1 MNKFDAT
8 FLDELDSFV
17 FLCDKK
23 GAIHF
28 ANRCFLKKFG
38 KVSNIR
44 EIKHLFSV
52 DICVLDDSDI
62 LQYSPVESAL
72 LSKEQYFAV
81 VDFEESYRQF
91 RKVIL
96 KVLNAE
102 DDKKLFIISYADDLS
117 TIKEELNELKTQAN
131 LYKFMKKEAE
141 NQTIKASLLNRVS
154 ASIRDTIDK
163 NEIIEKSIEETIYT
177 LGASS
182 ARFYEN
188 KTNKTFLFGLD
199 DNTSLFG
206 NAEELMAKEFVL
218 SPDRQKLFVSV
229 KYREKSIGYLLIEYS
244 QKNKLWRDEEIQL
257 VVNICSQ
264 LAIAINQA
272 YLFEELDNTLK
283 ELRDTQL
290 QLVQS
295 EKMASLGHLVA
306 GIAHEINTPI
316 GVINSNNDLIKK
328 CVLSLEHKE
337 EEAGK
342 FGVIEN
348 SLDIVT
354 KAIDRINKVVKS
366 LKNFA
371 RLDEADMQDA
381 DINEGILSTLEL
393 LNHEFK
399 NRIAIETH
407 LGNIPKIKCHPNLL
421 NQVFM
426 NLLINASQSI
436 EAGGKIIISSFLEG
450 NTLVL
455 SFKDNG
461 TGIKEENL
469 SKIFD
474 PGFTTKGVGVGTGL
488 GLSICFK
495 IIEKHGGIIDVK
507 SKYGEGS
514 EFLIKIP
521 VKN

>member
-182 ARFYEN
+182 ARFYE
-188 KTNKTFLFGLD
+188 KHF
-199 DNTSLFG
+199 
-206 NAEELMAKEFVL
+206 
-218 SPDRQKLFVSV
+218 
-229 KYREKSIGYLLIEYS
+229 
-244 QKNKLWRDEEIQL
+244 
-257 VVNICSQ
+257 
-264 LAIAINQA
+264 
-272 YLFEELDNTLK
+272 
-283 ELRDTQL
+283 
-290 QLVQS
+290 
-295 EKMASLGHLVA
+295 
-306 GIAHEINTPI
+306 
-316 GVINSNNDLIKK
+316 
-328 CVLSLEHKE
+328 
-337 EEAGK
+337 
-342 FGVIEN
+342 
-348 SLDIVT
+348 
-354 KAIDRINKVVKS
+354 
-366 LKNFA
+366 
-371 RLDEADMQDA
+371 
-381 DINEGILSTLEL
+381 
-393 LNHEFK
+393 
-399 NRIAIETH
+399 
-407 LGNIPKIKCHPNLL
+407 
-421 NQVFM
+421 
-426 NLLINASQSI
+426 
-436 EAGGKIIISSFLEG
+436 
-450 NTLVL
+450 
-455 SFKDNG
+455 
-461 TGIKEENL
+461 TGIKCGKYL
-469 SKIFD
+469 VSKCCGEQFKAAAKIMSLPMCFCLW
-474 PGFTTKGVGVGTGL
+474 FN
-488 GLSICFK
+488 CFK
-495 IIEKHGGIIDVK
+495 SDK
-507 SKYGEGS
+507 SWLRRY
-514 EFLIKIP
+514 
-521 VKN
+521 

>member
-1 MNKFDAT
+1 MFMNNFDPI
-8 FLDELDSFV
+8 FVDELDLFI

-23 GAIHF
+23 GTISF
-28 ANRCFLKKFG
+28 ANRYFLKKFG
-38 KVSNIR
+38 NISNIR

-81 VDFEESYRQF
+81 VDFEEKYRQF

-96 KVLNAE
+96 RVLTYG
-102 DDKKLFIISYADDLS
+102 DDQKWFIISYNDDLS

-141 NQTIKASLLNRVS
+141 NHSIKASLLNRISV
-154 ASIRDTIDK
+154 SIRDTVDK
-163 NEIIEKSIEETIYT
+163 NEIIEKSIAETIYT

-182 ARFYEN
+182 AKFYEN
-188 KTNKTFLFGLD
+188 KTNKTFFFGLK
-199 DNTSLFG
+199 NNVELFQKQ
-206 NAEELMAKEFVL
+206 EELLFNEYVL
-218 SPDRQKLFVSV
+218 SSDRQKLFVGV
-229 KYREKSIGYLLIEYS
+229 KYRENLIGYLLIEYS
-244 QKNKLWRDEEIQL
+244 QKNKFWRNEEIQL

-272 YLFEELDNTLK
+272 YLFEELDRALK
-283 ELRDTQL
+283 ELKETQI

-295 EKMASLGHLVA
+295 EKMAALGHLVA

-316 GVINSNNDLIKK
+316 GVISSNNDLIKK
-328 CVLSLEHKE
+328 CIVSLNHRE
-337 EEAGK
+337 EEVGK
-342 FGVIEN
+342 FGIIDN
-348 SLDIVT
+348 SLDIVS
-354 KAIDRINKVVKS
+354 KAVDRINKVIKS
-366 LKNFA
+366 
-371 RLDEADMQDA
+371 QDA

-399 NRIAIETH
+399 DRILVETN
-407 LGNIPKIKCHPNLL
+407 LGNLPKIKCHPNLL

-426 NLLINASQSI
+426 NLLINSSQSI
-436 EAGGKIIISSFLEG
+436 ENNGKIFIASSVENNILLL
-450 NTLVL
+450 T
-455 SFKDNG
+455 FKDNG
-461 TGIKEENL
+461 KGIKKEYL

-495 IIEKHGGIIDVK
+495 IIEKHCGSIEVK
-507 SKYGEGS
+507 SREGEGT
-514 EFLIKIP
+514 EFLIRIP
-521 VKN
+521 VKC

>member
-257 VVNICSQ
+257 VVNI
-264 LAIAINQA
+264 
-272 YLFEELDNTLK
+272 YLEIHNFSWFRVKKWHPSDILWRELPMK
-283 ELRDTQL
+283 
-290 QLVQS
+290 
-295 EKMASLGHLVA
+295 
-306 GIAHEINTPI
+306 
-316 GVINSNNDLIKK
+316 
-328 CVLSLEHKE
+328 
-337 EEAGK
+337 
-342 FGVIEN
+342 
-348 SLDIVT
+348 
-354 KAIDRINKVVKS
+354 
-366 LKNFA
+366 
-371 RLDEADMQDA
+371 
-381 DINEGILSTLEL
+381 
-393 LNHEFK
+393 
-399 NRIAIETH
+399 
-407 LGNIPKIKCHPNLL
+407 
-421 NQVFM
+421 
-426 NLLINASQSI
+426 
-436 EAGGKIIISSFLEG
+436 
-450 NTLVL
+450 
-455 SFKDNG
+455 
-461 TGIKEENL
+461 
-469 SKIFD
+469 
-474 PGFTTKGVGVGTGL
+474 
-488 GLSICFK
+488 
-495 IIEKHGGIIDVK
+495 
-507 SKYGEGS
+507 
-514 EFLIKIP
+514 
-521 VKN
+521 